1 MKSEEFL
8 AMQASKGRA
17 TTAIVRRRMIIICVL
32 LFSAVANSSLFTFHS
47 SLSTS
52 HSSLVSAETQ
62 RGKASFYSKKATGSR
77 TASGERLH
85 HDSLTCAHR
94 TYPFGS
100 KLRVTHEGNGRS
112 VIVRVNDRGPFVR
125 GRIIDLSWGAARAL
139 GMLGQG
145 IATVFIEPAGE
156 ITIPLVPPP
165 PHYLIPRFQFEL
177 DEDTVK
183 PVWQHEIEIDHKKV
197 QHDMHRTAQKS
208 LIQRLENY
216 LGW

>member
-1 MKSEEFL
+1 MKSEEF
-8 AMQASKGRA
+8 

-32 LFSAVANSSLFTFHS
+32 LFSAVAARLLDACTARNSSLFTFHS
-47 SLSTS
+47 SLI
-52 HSSLVSAETQ
+52 SAETQ
-62 RGKASFYSKKATGSR
+62 RGKASFYSKKATGTR

-100 KLRVTHEGNGRS
+100 LLRVTHEGNGRS

-145 IATVFIEPAGE
+145 IATVFVEPADE
-156 ITIPLVPPP
+156 IIIPLVPPP
-165 PHYLIPRFQFEL
+165 PHYLVPRFQLEL

-183 PVWQHEIEIDHKKV
+183 PIWQHEIEIDHKKV
-197 QHDMHRTAQKS
+197 RKDMHRTAQKS